1 MLLTCSA
8 WAQEPS
14 PAKPTHL
21 SADVYAG
28 YSYLAPNFG
37 ADFLGGHGENGFT
50 AGADLH
56 VTRLLAV
63 AAEMDWMHVIY
74 GSQLSSSAFTA
85 MAGPRLFFPPVFRA
99 RVTLLA
105 DILGGA
111 ANFNNLV
118 GANSPFTGTVAPAI
132 AADGG
137 VEVRVVGPLAVRVE
151 GGYLHSGFTA
161 RYPDV
166 DTQSSI
172 HNQHGRLLIEGVWHF

>member
-1 MLLTCSA
+1 MK
-8 WAQEPS
+8 ES
-14 PAKPTHL
+14 PAKHTHL

-37 ADFLGGHGENGFT
+37 ADSLGGPGENGFA
-50 AGADLH
+50 AGGDLH
-56 VTRLLAV
+56 LRRFLAV
-63 AAEMDWMHVIY
+63 AAEADWMHVIY
-74 GSQLSSSAFTA
+74 GTQLSSSTYTA

-111 ANFNNLV
+111 VNFTNLR
-118 GANSPFTGTVAPAI
+118 GENSPFTGMVAPAI
-132 AADGG
+132 AADCG
-137 VEVRVVGPLAVRVE
+137 VEVRVAGPLRVRVE

-161 RYPDV
+161 RYPHADP
-166 DTQSSI
+166 QSSI